1 VLRATGPKGS
11 GAEDLHFTRTAR
23 ATDQEQRDMTISP
36 RRLVLGAAAAGL
48 LVSSV
53 GATASPLPT
62 PALAVAGPQGTVVGF
77 ASPYVVAV
85 QGQALQFLN
94 VDTVGHNITSV
105 ATKPK
110 KVKYGK
116 KTFIM
121 RVPLFDSG
129 SVAGAALGE
138 VKGVSSLKPGSYAF
152 YCNVHTATKGTL
164 VVEATPAG

>member
-1 VLRATGPKGS
+1 
-11 GAEDLHFTRTAR
+11 
-23 ATDQEQRDMTISP
+23 MTTSP
-36 RRLVLGAAAAGL
+36 RRLLLGAAAAGL
-48 LVSSV
+48 LVSNV
-53 GATASPLPT
+53 GASASPLPT
-62 PALAVAGPQGTVVGF
+62 PALAVSGPQGAVVGF
-77 ASPYVVAV
+77 ATPTVVAV

-116 KTFIM
+116 KTFTM

-138 VKGVSSLKPGSYAF
+138 VKGVSGLKPGEYAF
-152 YCNVHTATKGTL
+152 YCNVHTGMKGTL
-164 VVEATPAG
+164 VVEASPAG